1 MKKQYNERPT
11 TIIVWLVVILAIIVM
26 IAFTGIKPG
35 NVKGSLIRS
44 PLRLWRSQ
52 APPLTHHSKGSNLF
66 RLKQMGRRAEGRPT
80 IADYTVWTNELSRE
94 ELMII
99 IHGIRNHRINQ
110 AKRKLQFLR
119 AQRDRR
125 RATRGKYREPNP
137 PISWRRFKTKERNH
151 IDGRQQELPF

>member
-1 MKKQYNERPT
+1 
-11 TIIVWLVVILAIIVM
+11 
-26 IAFTGIKPG
+26 
-35 NVKGSLIRS
+35 
-44 PLRLWRSQ
+44 
-52 APPLTHHSKGSNLF
+52 
-66 RLKQMGRRAEGRPT
+66 MGRRAEGRTT

-99 IHGIRNHRINQ
+99 IHGICNHRINQ

-137 PISWRRFKTKERNH
+137 PISWRRFKTKERDH
-151 IDGRQQELPF
+151 IDGRQQELPLFL

>member
-1 MKKQYNERPT
+1 MAGRN
-11 TIIVWLVVILAIIVM
+11 
-26 IAFTGIKPG
+26 TGNNSYDRLYRNQAG
-35 NVKGSLIRS
+35 NVKGSLIRI

-66 RLKQMGRRAEGRPT
+66 RLKQMGRRTEGRPT

-94 ELMII
+94 ELRII

-137 PISWRRFKTKERNH
+137 PISWRRFKTKERDH
-151 IDGRQQELPF
+151 IDGRQQELPLFL